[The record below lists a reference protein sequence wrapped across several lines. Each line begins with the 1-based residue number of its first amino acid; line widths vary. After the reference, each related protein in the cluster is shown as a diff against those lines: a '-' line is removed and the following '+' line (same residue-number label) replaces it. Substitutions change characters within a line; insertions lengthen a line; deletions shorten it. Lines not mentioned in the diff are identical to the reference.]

1 MLLNLHIKNVA
12 VIDQVNIDFKEGFS
26 VLTGETGAGKSIII
40 DAINM
45 ILGSRVNKDLI
56 RYGETKA
63 LAEGV
68 FLIDN
73 PETEQVL
80 NDLGIEFEDDTLIIS
95 RDLNADGKSVCRV
108 NGRITTAAVLRD
120 VAKTIVNI
128 HGQHDN
134 VALLNANKHID
145 FLDSFGQT
153 GELLEDYRNIYE
165 ERKEI
170 INKIEGYKI
179 DETEKQR
186 KMDLLKYQIDEIKAA
201 DLSVDEFEKLEARQ
215 GFLSEISNITDTVNT
230 AKAKISESG
239 GNVYDVIARVS
250 SAFEDIAQ
258 YDETLGDLSERLK
271 SVTLEIEDIS
281 FTLASYADGL
291 NYSPAELDEIQHR
304 LSLIRDLE
312 RKYGP
317 TVAGV
322 LEYYEKICK
331 EYDQVAENEE
341 IILALEKQLEEK
353 TKVLTE
359 LAGKLTEKR
368 RTAAR
373 LLEQN
378 IMEQLA
384 QLDMP
389 GSKFVVEM
397 EASDFGSKGC
407 DKVEFLISAN
417 PGELPKPLSK
427 IASGGEMSRI
437 MLAIKS
443 ILSDADSINTLIF
456 DEIDTGVSGRAAGK
470 IADKLKGLS
479 EKKQVLCIT
488 HLAQIAGKA
497 DSHYLIEKAVA
508 DGRTSTSVT
517 ALSGENRVMEIA
529 RIMGG
534 SLVTETTLKAAAEL
548 IGE

>member
-12 VIDQVNIDFKEGFS
+12 VIDKLNIDFTDGFNA
-26 VLTGETGAGKSIII
+26 LTGETGAGKSIII

-45 ILGSRVNKDLI
+45 ILGGRVNKDLI

-80 NDLGIEFEDDTLIIS
+80 EELGIEAEDDTLIIS

-108 NGRITTAAVLRD
+108 NGRITTAGCLRD
-120 VAKTIVNI
+120 IAKTIVNI

-153 GELLEDYRNIYE
+153 YELLSEYKNIYE
-165 ERKEI
+165 ERREI
-170 INKIEGYKI
+170 LNKIESYKI

-201 DLSVDEFEKLEARQ
+201 DLSVDEYEKLQSRQ
-215 GFLSEISNITDTVNT
+215 NFLSEISNITDTVNN
-230 AKAKISESG
+230 AKARISESN

-250 SAFEDIAQ
+250 SSFEDIAE
-258 YDETLGDLSERLK
+258 YDETLAELNERLK

-291 NYSPAELDEIQHR
+291 SYSPQELDEIEGR

-317 TVAGV
+317 SIEAI

-331 EYDQVAENEE
+331 EYDDVAENEE
-341 IILALEKQLEEK
+341 IINKLEKQLAEK
-353 TKVLTE
+353 TAVLE
-359 LAGKLTEKR
+359 DLGNKLTEKR
-368 RTAAR
+368 KKAAEV
-373 LLEQN
+373 LSEN
-378 IMEQLA
+378 IIEQLA

-389 GSKFVVEM
+389 GSKFVVDIEKIG
-397 EASDFGSKGC
+397 FGAKGC
-407 DKVEFLISAN
+407 DNVEFLISAN
-417 PGELPKPLSK
+417 TGELPKPLAK

-443 ILSDADSINTLIF
+443 ILSDADRINTLIF
-456 DEIDTGVSGRAAGK
+456 DEIDAGVSGRAAGK
-470 IADKLKGLS
+470 IADKLSALAKG
-479 EKKQVLCIT
+479 KQILCIT
-488 HLAQIAGKA
+488 HLAQIASKA
-497 DSHYLIEKAVA
+497 DSHYLIEKNVA

-517 ALSGENRVMEIA
+517 KLEGQNRVVEIA

-534 SLVTETTLKAAAEL
+534 SQVTETTLKAAAEL